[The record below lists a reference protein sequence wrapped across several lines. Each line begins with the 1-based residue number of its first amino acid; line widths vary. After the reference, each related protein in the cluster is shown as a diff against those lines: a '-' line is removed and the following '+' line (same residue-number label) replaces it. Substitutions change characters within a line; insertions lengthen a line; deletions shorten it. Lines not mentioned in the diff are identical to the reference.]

1 MTTAGWMDEAWDPP
15 HVDVVLSGGP
25 VEARFEEDSE
35 PAPRRYV
42 GFKQP
47 ATTGIGEPLLWEG
60 DQA

>member
-1 MTTAGWMDEAWDPP
+1 MTTPVRMDDAWDPP
-15 HVDVVLSGGP
+15 YVNVVLSGGP
-25 VEARFEEDSE
+25 VEARFEDDPE

-47 ATTGIGEPLLWEG
+47 ATTGIGDPLLWEG

>member
-1 MTTAGWMDEAWDPP
+1 MDDAWDPP
-15 HVDVVLSGGP
+15 YVNVVLSGGP
-25 VEARFEEDSE
+25 VEARFEDDPE

-47 ATTGIGEPLLWEG
+47 AASTGDPLLWEG